1 SLNVIG
7 SMILDINGNR
17 LDAKFLNGS
26 GAVKDSFTIQKGSGA
41 PSAFN
46 FSLTNGGSKSVSQGA
61 SVSNSIS
68 ATLVSG
74 TTQAVTFSA
83 SGLPTGASALFSSTA
98 CSPTCSTTLTIKTS
112 STTPTGTSTLTVTG
126 KGGVV
131 TKTTSFSLTV
141 AAPGST
147 KTLSY
152 QNGVLPTSLYAGT
165 RDTVIDQTAPT
176 SNYGT
181 ATTLRADG
189 DDGTGKDVYALLR
202 WTSLTIPT
210 GSTVK
215 SVTITL
221 NVTNPTSVTYELY
234 ALKRNW
240 VETGP

>member
-1 SLNVIG
+1 VLGSLV
-7 SMILDINGNR
+7 LDVNGAQ
-17 LDAKFLNGS
+17 LDAKFLNSSGS
-26 GAVKDSFTIQKGSGA
+26 VQDHFTIKKDLGA

-46 FSLTNGGSKSVSQGA
+46 FALTNGGSKSVNQGA
-61 SVSNSIS
+61 SVANTIS
-68 ATLVSG
+68 AALVSG
-74 TTQAVTFSA
+74 TAHAVAFSA
-83 SGLPTGASALFSSTA
+83 SGLPTGATASFSSTS
-98 CSPTCSTTLTIKTS
+98 CTPTCSTVLTIKTS

-152 QNGVLPTSLYAGT
+152 QNGVLPTSSYAGT

-210 GSTVK
+210 G
-215 SVTITL
+215 
-221 NVTNPTSVTYELY
+221 
-234 ALKRNW
+234 
-240 VETGP
+240 